1 VEHLAEAEQLLSGS
15 SGSGSN
21 SGATNEERDSVVE
34 ERDSVVEATA
44 AVDVLERSS
53 ADRSSSFDTRSEV
66 GSDASR
72 LHAAG
77 AASSTDAAA
86 ASQEEDELF
95 QVGPGTGSLSLWQ
108 RLEEAKRDNMLSSAE
123 IQRMEADNMQSSAE
137 IQRMEAAM
145 ESMSKGKSSEIA
157 EMQQELIEARISAA
171 KNMLIQKNQLGRE
184 KKELGRENLTLK
196 RQLEASE
203 LQGAKA
209 KSEEEIMRVNIV
221 SMQKSIANLKAR
233 PDSSSSEDDKDDQR
247 KRLQPADGTQGGKRE
262 DVAPAQPLRQVN
274 VGDLRTMAAAQLQ
287 FADDPEAVS
296 FSSSSPQLLGKQ
308 ASAQRRSHRAMSS
321 RARMKT
327 LEAIQEPDDLESLG
341 GSSYSGGL
349 NVSSDAGGIGV
360 GDLRDFED
368 NEVLD
373 LIVDENE
380 HQKEEIKNLQ
390 EAMGVEKKRVRDLE
404 ADVAAKVV
412 RIERVTEQL
421 ELSSRKQSEI
431 QEELDVAR
439 DSARPP
445 HEPEPLAEP
454 QDGPEAADAARWHAQ
469 EIKIE
474 ELTDQLNALREANR
488 IAEGRVEDLRR
499 ALRSE
504 ETRHRREKDEL
515 MQKLQS
521 LGNDD
526 DDRNGET
533 SELRERLR
541 STEQEKN
548 VLVNDFEWKELQW
561 KTQIENAQLEV
572 DDLKRRLASEASKHQ
587 LRIEALEA
595 SAKEALEEA
604 RAPPPSPPPAPAE
617 PALALGW
624 LRCPVR
630 SAGPP
635 RVEQPAFCQ
644 ETCWKVVTEISG
656 IVALWCSV
664 SEHVIKQASRE
675 ANRLWGSSMLEGKS
689 VFSLANGPSSA
700 SWLKKAF
707 QSHQRIADMGQT
719 DRGIPGFIVRDL
731 GSETFASKNGDPFDA
746 SVITAHFAAE
756 PGCGRPGGVL
766 VILERLELKP
776 ALGGSAA
783 HAAGFAEGAQPSRP
797 RGAPSQRGH
806 RRGDSTSSEV
816 SSVSPSDSASNVLRF
831 SSAW

>member
-561 KTQIENAQLEV
+561 KTQIENAKLE
-572 DDLKRRLASEASKHQ
+572 LEETKRRSVNKAKEHESQIA
-587 LRIEALEA
+587 ALEA
-595 SAKEALEEA
+595 TAKEALEGRPVPQEPLEGRPVPQDSP
-604 RAPPPSPPPAPAE
+604 RAE
-617 PALALGW
+617 GQPALALGW
-624 LRCPVR
+624 LLRCPVR
-630 SAGPP
+630 SAGSSS
-635 RVEQPAFCQ
+635 RIEKPAFCQ
-644 ETCWKVVTEISG
+644 ESCWQVVSQISG
-656 IVALWCSV
+656 MVALWCSIG
-664 SEHVIKQASRE
+664 EHVIQHASRE
-675 ANRLWGSSMLEGKS
+675 ASRLWVSSMLEGSS
-689 VFSLANGPSSA
+689 VFSLACEPSSV

-707 QSHQRIADMGQT
+707 QSNQRIADKDLKHG
-719 DRGIPGFIVRDL
+719 GLGGFLVRDL
-731 GSETFASKNGDPFDA
+731 GSGSFVSGSGGPLVAS
-746 SVITAHFAAE
+746 IMTAHFPPE
-756 PGCGRPGGVL
+756 PGLGRPGGIL
-766 VILERLELKP
+766 VILEP
-776 ALGGSAA
+776 QSGPGGSSQPRSAA
-783 HAAGFAEGAQPSRP
+783 
-797 RGAPSQRGH
+797 SQRGQ
-806 RRGDSTSSEV
+806 RRGDRASSEV
-816 SSVSPSDSASNVLRF
+816 SASSVSPSDSASNVLRF